1 MNDAGD
7 SHLELTPQDQDVLD
21 ALVEAGFDPAAVE
34 QMPAERRPRAERMS
48 SLMNML
54 RDYPVEDG
62 DDTLV
67 HATLARI
74 HRYDAAASRRMSFAD
89 RKAELNARRVRRF
102 RLPDLISVAAVLLI
116 GMSIVFP
123 LLSNLQ
129 KERDVLKSQNNL
141 QYVTHAVNSYALDH
155 GGDIPTARA
164 GLMDTW
170 NTFTDTINLTPLVR
184 ANYFDINDP
193 AEQKRREVR
202 ADQFRHSN
210 LVLFLGDR
218 NPIIDAIREGRMD
231 EPMRIELGVRRDG
244 RRILTEQGAIL
255 WLGQAAPPM
264 NNDQWSPR
272 AVMWLQDD
280 IRPEPRTD

>member
-1 MNDAGD
+1 MNDPND
-7 SHLELTPQDQDVLD
+7 SHLDLSPPDAEALD
-21 ALVEAGFDPAAVE
+21 ALVEAGFDPSAIDA
-34 QMPAERRPRAERMS
+34 MPAEQQPRARRVV
-48 SLMNML
+48 SLLSML
-54 RDYPVEDG
+54 NDYPVEDA

-67 HATLARI
+67 HATLAGIKR
-74 HRYDAAASRRMSFAD
+74 HDAAAARRMSLVD
-89 RKAELNARRVRRF
+89 RNAALDGRRGRRF

-116 GMSIVFP
+116 GCSIVFP

-129 KERDVLKSQNNL
+129 KEHDVLKSQNNL

-164 GLMDTW
+164 GPDGHLEHLHRHDQ
-170 NTFTDTINLTPLVR
+170 P
-184 ANYFDINDP
+184 DP
-193 AEQKRREVR
+193 AR
-202 ADQFRHSN
+202 AGELLRHQRSGGAEGGARCGRIEFRHSN

-280 IRPEPRTD
+280 IRPEPAD